1 MFPGGVNY
9 ATSRVS
15 ILVGRIVGFGIQ
27 FLLSDRVSL
36 GREGLI
42 VFAFLPDLSQQVGWP
57 SAGFA
62 IKPTSRLTDY
72 SQLVG

>member
-42 VFAFLPDLSQQVGWP
+42 VFAFFARFK
-57 SAGFA
+57 SA
-62 IKPTSRLTDY
+62 SRLAVSWLRYKAD
-72 SQLVG
+72 